1 VLSYFFALHMLV
13 EACQSPPAFTQSA
26 WLVIVDSDG
35 LAEGDAPEEEPD
47 VDGLAEVPEP
57 PVLPPLVLPV
67 LPDGEPVVP
76 VEPAPVEP
84 APVEP
89 AAPLLLPPLD
99 EPPAAC
105 ASAGTKQIIPIRTRE
120 SIFFIPNSS
129 LAAVQRDLFFSAG
142 QDG

>member
-1 VLSYFFALHMLV
+1 LRYFFAFALHMLL
-13 EACQSPPAFTQSA
+13 EACHSPPAFTQSA
-26 WLVIVDSDG
+26 WLVIVESDG

-57 PVLPPLVLPV
+57 PVVLPV

-105 ASAGTKQIIPIRTRE
+105 ASAGTKQIIAIKARE
-120 SIFFIPNSS
+120 SIFFIPIPPWLRSE
-129 LAAVQRDLFFSAG
+129 G
-142 QDG
+142 G